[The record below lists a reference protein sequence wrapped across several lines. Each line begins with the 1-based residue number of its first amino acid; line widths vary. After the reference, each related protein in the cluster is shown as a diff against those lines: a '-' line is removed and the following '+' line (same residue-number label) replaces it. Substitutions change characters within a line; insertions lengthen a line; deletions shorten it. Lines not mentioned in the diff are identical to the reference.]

1 MSKKKTRYTVIG
13 AGNGGKAMA
22 AHLAIMGFEVTLY
35 NRTSENIAAIQARGG
50 ITLESQYPAGPRGF
64 GHLARVTSDMR
75 VAIENCDIAM
85 IVTPAYAHYDIARK
99 VAPFLRSGQV
109 VVLNPGR
116 TLGAIEFS
124 RVLDQEGCKNGVTV
138 AETQTFIYASRS
150 DGPTQARIFRVKDAV
165 PLAAL
170 PATKTSSVLEILA
183 SAYPQFID
191 GGDVIQTGI
200 NNIGAIFHPT
210 ISILNAGWI
219 EATNGGFQFYLDG
232 VTPTV
237 AHLMEVLD
245 RERVTVASAV
255 GVRAITAR
263 EWLKMAYNADGDNLY
278 DAIHNHSGYR
288 GINAPP
294 TLTHRYITEDI
305 PMSLVPIASLGNHY
319 GVSVRGME
327 SIIRL
332 ACIAHQTDYWRRG
345 RTLDRL
351 GIKHLSV
358 SELTRYVTG
367 LSTNPMPIHA
377 RHPKLDPIS
386 VFRVEHAREVN
397 MLAQVPLDDDDVS
410 LSENIISN
418 NPLRE

>member
-1 MSKKKTRYTVIG
+1 MNKTEIRYTVIG

-50 ITLESQYPAGPRGF
+50 ITLESQDSAGPRGF
-64 GHLARVTSDMR
+64 GRLACVTSDMK
-75 VAIENCDIAM
+75 VAIENSDIIMVA
-85 IVTPAYAHYDIARK
+85 TPAYAHYNIAREA
-99 VAPFLRSGQV
+99 APYLQSGQI

-124 RVLDQEGCKNGVTV
+124 RVLDEKGCSDGVTV
-138 AETQTFIYASRS
+138 AEAQTFIYASRS
-150 DGPTQARIFRVKDAV
+150 DGPTQARIFRIKDAV

-170 PATKTSSVLEILA
+170 PATSTPKVLETLA

-191 GGDVIQTGI
+191 GGDVLQTGL

-210 ISILNAGWI
+210 ISIFNAGWI
-219 EATNGGFQFYLDG
+219 EATNGDFQFYLDG

-237 AHLMEVLD
+237 AHLMEVFD

-255 GVRAITAR
+255 GVRAVTAR
-263 EWLKMAYNADGDNLY
+263 EWLKMAYNAEGDNLY
-278 DAIHNHSGYR
+278 EAIHNHPGYR
-288 GINAPP
+288 GINAPA
-294 TLTHRYITEDI
+294 TLSHRYITEDV

-332 ACIAHQTDYWRRG
+332 ACIAHHTDYWCRG

-367 LSTNPMPIHA
+367 KTTHQTPSLA
-377 RHPKLDPIS
+377 RSPKLAPIS
-386 VFRVEHAREVN
+386 VTRVERARMIKRRNLLGKTGLPTERTG
-397 MLAQVPLDDDDVS
+397 L
-410 LSENIISN
+410 
-418 NPLRE
+418 